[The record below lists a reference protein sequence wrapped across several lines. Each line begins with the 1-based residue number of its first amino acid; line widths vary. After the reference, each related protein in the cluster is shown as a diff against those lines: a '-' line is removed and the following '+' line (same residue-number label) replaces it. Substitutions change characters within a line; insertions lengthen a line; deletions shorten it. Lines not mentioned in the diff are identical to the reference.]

1 MAVTKVINSQPD
13 YNSNVSSTTPQTPP
27 IQAKPVWMV
36 PDGITNYVDANPFS
50 TAANAVLDI
59 GTSARLSAKPFLAP
73 PSKDLEEKAAQ
84 AVQVFTTFAISDHAK
99 LPSQEKEQPRGEEEE
114 SLFTTSELSAEI
126 LREEEETEQALK
138 EKRHRELHEKGLF
151 TEAYETD
158 EDDLLNLNARR
169 KKLFHKT
176 TGKSK
181 EEEKELTAKVSKQS
195 TEAEDDLA
203 KGEKDEHPRNL
214 FPSSFNPD
222 RDVLKGLYEQ
232 RELLK
237 NHAALSFKEVSF
249 SQRYRQQLKK
259 EIDQLC
265 ESIEK
270 RSKTSKILNWI
281 GQGTNICAGASSIVI
296 AAVTIATG
304 GLGAFLAVIPAALKA
319 VGTATQLGSGIVK
332 MTHQT
337 DQANLFERQESRELA
352 HTKIHDLLMDTQK
365 ANKTLH
371 TLWKTSSDILKKMA
385 KATSEVYHA

>member
-1 MAVTKVINSQPD
+1 MAVTKVISRQPD
-13 YNSNVSSTTPQTPP
+13 YNPEVPSITPQTPT

-36 PDGITNYVDANPFS
+36 PDGITKYVDTNPFS
-50 TAANAVLDI
+50 TAANAVIDT
-59 GTSARLSAKPFLAP
+59 GSSARLSAKPFLAP

-84 AVQVFTTFAISDHAK
+84 AVQIFTTFAITDHAK
-99 LPSQEKEQPRGEEEE
+99 APVQQKEPPSDEEEE
-114 SLFTTSELSAEI
+114 ALFSTSELSAEI

-138 EKRHRELHEKGLF
+138 EKRHRELYEKGLF
-151 TEAYETD
+151 AEANESD

-176 TGKSK
+176 AETSK
-181 EEEKELTAKVSKQS
+181 EEKKELIAKVSNQS
-195 TEAEDDLA
+195 TDAEDDLS
-203 KGEKDEHPRNL
+203 KGEKDEKPNSL
-214 FPSSFNPD
+214 FPSSFNAD
-222 RDVLKGLYEQ
+222 RGVLEGISTQ
-232 RELLK
+232 RELYK
-237 NHAALSFKEVSF
+237 EHSAISFKEVSF
-249 SQRYRQQLKK
+249 SQKYRQQLKK
-259 EIDQLC
+259 EIDELY
-265 ESIEK
+265 ENLEK

-337 DQANLFERQESRELA
+337 DQANLFERQEARELA
-352 HTKIHDLLMDTQK
+352 HTKVHDLLMETQK